1 MIRWFCQGLQGWVPM
16 AARAMPRP
24 AASSSSWARRSPI
37 FAAASAKL
45 VQRPVRTSTSD
56 EISSPTRWAS
66 SGVPWA
72 AAWSSSNRL
81 TRPSVSGSRTAN
93 SSSTARV
100 KSCPLSYASCA
111 KRICSSGLSFWVSP
125 TAERTLVGEG
135 LEQSHR
141 DTLPA
146 PACDY
151 GAAGGFA
158 HCAVIVLWER
168 QQCGELAGE
177 VVAVSGCEARE
188 LAVLSWVLGLE
199 PFGDLGQPGM
209 AGDERQRAAAG
220 SFRGNHPEGLGEN
233 RRHDR
238 HPAERDQ
245 VDEVP
250 VLQRPG
256 EQGSRRRDPLQ
267 LVAVVAEAD
276 DDRSRL
282 RLDFGQRVEEDVD
295 AFVVQQLAEVENGRL
310 VALEPGLEPLGV
322 SLVREAFLGI
332 AGVGRVA
339 ARLLEQAPERGRP
352 GFGLELVDVDAGR
365 HLVDAID
372 VADDLLEDGANV
384 SRADE
389 DGLGLCEAVSSPP
402 RKLRVAAHRVL
413 ELGAVRLDGVGRGG
427 GRRDGPAQED
437 VVREDEVGRQLAA
450 DRGRVGV
457 DVALAFSRGQVLE
470 KPRLEPF
477 VAVEDEHRQ
486 EVAGQLRADDPGA
499 AEVIRGGGPL
509 LADADDLV
517 AGLSPRPRAGRG
529 VHVRGRPAEQV
540 PVPEDDLHPGSL
552 IELARVRR
560 GGPKTVV
567 CPPELPQTDGCGR
580 EVALPLHGSP
590 GPSGQVPG
598 RLGQVEIERVQ
609 KLDGRIGRVDLHVV
623 RVVEQRFRVI
633 EDDLD
638 ASDDQLVGDLLR
650 ALRRNRD
657 HADGDVLLADRLP
670 KLP

>member
-135 LEQSHR
+135 LEQSRR

-146 PACDY
+146 PACDH

-158 HCAVIVLWER
+158 HCAVIVLRKR

-188 LAVLSWVLGLE
+188 LAVLSRVLGLE

-238 HPAERDQ
+238 HLAERDQ

-256 EQGSRRRDPLQ
+256 EQGSLRRDPLQ
-267 LVAVVAEAD
+267 LVAV
-276 DDRSRL
+276 
-282 RLDFGQRVEEDVD
+282 
-295 AFVVQQLAEVENGRL
+295 
-310 VALEPGLEPLGV
+310 EPGLEPLGV

-389 DGLGLCEAVSSPP
+389 DGLGLCEAVSSPR

-470 KPRLEPF
+470 QPRLEPF

-499 AEVIRGGGPL
+499 AEVIRGRVPF
-509 LADADDLV
+509 LADDDDLV
-517 AGLSPRPRAGRG
+517 AGLAPRARERAR
-529 VHVRGRPAEQV
+529 VHVRARPAEQV

-552 IELARVRR
+552 IELARERR
-560 GGPKTVV
+560 GGTKTED
-567 CPPELPQTDGCGR
+567 CPPELPQADGCGR
-580 EVALPLHGSP
+580 QVALPLHGSP
-590 GPSGQVPG
+590 SRP
-598 RLGQVEIERVQ
+598 
-609 KLDGRIGRVDLHVV
+609 DAFWAAYV
-623 RVVEQRFRVI
+623 RW
-633 EDDLD
+633 
-638 ASDDQLVGDLLR
+638 
-650 ALRRNRD
+650 
-657 HADGDVLLADRLP
+657 
-670 KLP
+670 K